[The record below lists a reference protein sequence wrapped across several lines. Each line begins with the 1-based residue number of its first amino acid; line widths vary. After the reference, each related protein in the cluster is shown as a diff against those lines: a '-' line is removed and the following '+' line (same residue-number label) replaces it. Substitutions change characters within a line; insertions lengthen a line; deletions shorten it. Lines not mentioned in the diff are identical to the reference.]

1 MITEL
6 DGQAGRVARWLA
18 DQAHVDAGPGPG
30 QLRQLP
36 GGNSN
41 VTYLLTA
48 GNRQWVVRR
57 PPLHR
62 LDRSA
67 HSMAREW
74 RLLDALAPTAVP
86 AVRPVAYCQ
95 DLDVLGAEFLVLEY
109 VPESVSITAALPP
122 AYEAGPETIA
132 AMGFALVDA
141 LVRAQEADWQAA
153 GLTEFGRPAG
163 FLSRQVPRWEAQYR
177 RHQSRDI
184 ASFDRVA
191 RWLRDHQPAPQ
202 PAAVVHGDFHLDNCL
217 FSAHR
222 PELLAVVD
230 WEMATIG
237 DPLLDL
243 GLLLA
248 FWGRRACD
256 PPGMPAIQAVTR
268 TPGAPSRRDLAE
280 RYAQLS
286 SRDVSGIRWYQVFA
300 LWKLAAIV
308 EAAYAQFARGEL
320 RTDYAAA
327 LEQDV
332 PLLLV
337 EAEALIT
344 APDR

>member
-1 MITEL
+1 MITDL
-6 DGQAGRVARWLA
+6 DGQASRIVTWLG
-18 DQAHVDAGPGPG
+18 DQAQVAAGAGPA
-30 QLRQLP
+30 QLHQLT

-48 GNRQWVVRR
+48 GDRQWIIRR
-57 PPLHR
+57 PPQHR

-74 RLLDALAPTAVP
+74 TLLDALAPTAVP
-86 AVRPVAYCQ
+86 AVRPVAYGQ
-95 DLDVLGAEFLVLEY
+95 DLGVLGAEFLVLEY
-109 VPESVSITAALPP
+109 VPESVSITDALPL
-122 AYEAGPETIA
+122 AYDAVPETIA
-132 AMGFALVDA
+132 AIGSALVDA
-141 LVRAQEADWQAA
+141 LVRVQEADWQAA
-153 GLTEFGRPAG
+153 GLAEFGRPAG

-177 RHQSRDI
+177 RHQNRDI

-191 RWLRDHQPAPQ
+191 RWLRDHQPGPQ

-217 FSAHR
+217 FSVHR

-248 FWGRRACD
+248 LWGPRVCD

-268 TPGAPSRRDLAE
+268 APAAPSRRDLAE

-286 SRDVSGIRWYQVFA
+286 GRDLSGIRWYQVFA

-332 PLLLV
+332 PLLFD